1 MKYFCLSQEHVHHLS
16 LINIKLLGEKGEVI
30 IFKNINKYL
39 INSL

>member
-1 MKYFCLSQEHVHHLS
+1 MKYFCLTQEHVYHLK
-16 LINIKLLGEKGEVI
+16 LLNIKVLGEKGKVI